1 MKTKRPRTFFFQKKK
16 KMGVIVARKFSKTG
30 ESSRLNL
37 FKRSDDAFV
46 VNSLTREGFRL
57 RLEVYN
63 SRTIDGLS
71 WNEINH

>member
-1 MKTKRPRTFFFQKKK
+1 MKTKRPRTFFSKKL
-16 KMGVIVARKFSKTG
+16 GVIVARKFSKTG

-46 VNSLTREGFRL
+46 VNSLAREGFRL